1 MGFKYWSGGHT
12 KYRLMYHVVF
22 IPKYRKRVLVGKIA
36 HKLYEIFYEAA
47 KVNRWWI
54 EELKVM
60 KDHVHMMIQIQA
72 NTSISEAVMYLKGGS
87 SRQLRKEFPE
97 IKEFLWGKSFWA
109 DGYFAET
116 VGEVNYQVVKK
127 YIKENKEI
135 MPQAGKQK
143 PRALARE

>member
-36 HKLYEIFYEAA
+36 DRLYEIFYEAV

-60 KDHVHMMIQIQA
+60 RDHVHMMIQLQA
-72 NTSISEAVMYLKGGS
+72 NVSISEAVRYLKGGS
-87 SRQLRKEFPE
+87 SKKLREEFPE
-97 IKEFLWGKSFWA
+97 IEEFLWGRSFWA

-116 VGEVNYQVVKK
+116 VGKVNYEVVKA

-135 MPQAGKQK
+135 MPQEGI
-143 PRALARE
+143 